1 MPSTLVAAGLAA
13 LLAAALLDERQFTG
27 RALAV
32 VVAAGVAPDLDA
44 LLDVA
49 VEGLHNAALHNV
61 WVPLLVG
68 VAVRWDTRRDDSWLR
83 GRYGTDGV
91 RLAWVA
97 LAAYC
102 VAGIA
107 LDFFH
112 VESAAVLWPVHGRF
126 LGVTGRLVYSTVDGV
141 VFTLVEPSLAG
152 GELLPKAGSGTV
164 AGGEHVPTFLNPDD
178 PDRDLVVID
187 AGWQLLVVLSGG
199 AMAGWKLRQ
208 NTESTDNEPT
218 GNDQTGD
225 G

>member
-32 VVAAGVAPDLDA
+32 VVASGVAPDLDA

-49 VEGLHNAALHNV
+49 VEGLNNAALHNV
-61 WVPLLVG
+61 WVPVLLG
-68 VAVRWDTRRDDSWLR
+68 IAVRWDSRREDSWLR
-83 GRYGTDGV
+83 DRYGADGV
-91 RLAWVA
+91 HLAWVA

-102 VAGIA
+102 VAGIG

-126 LGVTGRLVYSTVDGV
+126 LGVTGRLVYSTADGV

-152 GELLPKAGSGTV
+152 GELLPKASSGTV
-164 AGGEHVPTFLNPDD
+164 SGGEHVPTFLNPDE
-178 PDRDLVVID
+178 PGRNLVFVD
-187 AGWQLLVVLSGG
+187 AGWQLLVVLSGVV
-199 AMAGWKLRQ
+199 MAGWRLRR
-208 NTESTDNEPT
+208 DDEPT
-218 GNDQTGD
+218 DDAPAGD
-225 G
+225 D

>member
-1 MPSTLVAAGLAA
+1 MPPTLVAAGLAA

-61 WVPLLVG
+61 WVPLLLG
-68 VAVRWDTRRDDSWLR
+68 GAVWLDSRRGDSWLR
-83 GRYGTDGV
+83 GRYGADGV
-91 RLAWVA
+91 HLAWVA

-112 VESAAVLWPVHGRF
+112 IESAAVLWPVHDRF
-126 LGVTGRLVYSTVDGV
+126 LGVTGRLVYNTADGV

-164 AGGEHVPTFLNPDD
+164 AGGEHVPTFLNPDE
-178 PDRDLVVID
+178 PGRDLVFVGR
-187 AGWQLLVVLSGG
+187 GWQLLVVLSG
-199 AMAGWKLRQ
+199 AVLAGWRLR
-208 NTESTDNEPT
+208 EDGARTD
-218 GNDQTGD
+218 DFAGD